1 MKMSKTVRIW
11 VDALWY
17 AVAFLLIQ
25 LVVTAVVSLC
35 MGVFGG
41 VSSAETSAG
50 TAEVSSLYANP
61 KMLILAQFFIFLITV
76 GVFVWRKWAPFSNDY
91 IRTRPWA
98 ALFWIAIMTTGTIIP
113 SIYLNE
119 LLDYEV
125 PSEVEKMLTNVINE
139 PLGYLVV
146 GILIPVAE
154 EIVFRGAVLRALLR
168 LFDGHRHWIAII
180 VSALIFG
187 VVHGNLSQGV
197 HAFIIGLLLGWMYY
211 RTNSIVPGI
220 VLHWINNTLAY
231 IMVRLLPQSSDM
243 KLVELFGG
251 DEKRVWMA
259 LVFSLLIFL
268 PSLYQLT
275 IRLKRPEERR

>member
-1 MKMSKTVRIW
+1 
-11 VDALWY
+11 
-17 AVAFLLIQ
+17 
-25 LVVTAVVSLC
+25 
-35 MGVFGG
+35 
-41 VSSAETSAG
+41 
-50 TAEVSSLYANP
+50 
-61 KMLILAQFFIFLITV
+61 
-76 GVFVWRKWAPFSNDY
+76 
-91 IRTRPWA
+91 
-98 ALFWIAIMTTGTIIP
+98 
-113 SIYLNE
+113 
-119 LLDYEV
+119 
-125 PSEVEKMLTNVINE
+125 
-139 PLGYLVV
+139 
-146 GILIPVAE
+146 
-154 EIVFRGAVLRALLR
+154 LLR